1 MDLTSRRLEQ
11 VQQALQAN
19 GVDCLAL
26 IPGANLRWL
35 TGLDF
40 GLMERATIF
49 FIPARQE
56 PVLVLP
62 VLEKVK
68 WDSQAAFPARV
79 FAWEDAKGPQDA
91 ARQAV
96 TALPAMES
104 LSVEDL
110 RMRVMEYRLVRQILP
125 DVQIGPAEDIMA
137 PLRLC
142 KDGDEIVA
150 TRRAVQ
156 VCEAALSE
164 VISGISPNMTE
175 REVACRLSSALL
187 LHGADSVPGEPQ
199 VLSGPRSALP
209 HGGPTERR
217 IARGDLLL
225 FDFVATIEGYYA
237 DLTRTFV
244 VGREPDARQ
253 RQIYQAVLDA
263 NETGRRS
270 ISPGVACEA
279 VDKAVRSVIEAAG
292 FGPNFIHRS
301 GHGLGLEVHE
311 GPYLVAGNK
320 MQLASGMVATMEPG
334 IYVEGWGG
342 VRIEDD
348 VLVHARGSES
358 LSTFD
363 RELKVIGA

>member
-110 RMRVMEYRLVRQILP
+110 RMRVME
-125 DVQIGPAEDIMA
+125 
-137 PLRLC
+137 
-142 KDGDEIVA
+142 
-150 TRRAVQ
+150 
-156 VCEAALSE
+156 
-164 VISGISPNMTE
+164 
-175 REVACRLSSALL
+175 
-187 LHGADSVPGEPQ
+187 
-199 VLSGPRSALP
+199 
-209 HGGPTERR
+209 
-217 IARGDLLL
+217 
-225 FDFVATIEGYYA
+225 
-237 DLTRTFV
+237 
-244 VGREPDARQ
+244 
-253 RQIYQAVLDA
+253 
-263 NETGRRS
+263 
-270 ISPGVACEA
+270 
-279 VDKAVRSVIEAAG
+279 
-292 FGPNFIHRS
+292 
-301 GHGLGLEVHE
+301 
-311 GPYLVAGNK
+311 
-320 MQLASGMVATMEPG
+320 
-334 IYVEGWGG
+334 
-342 VRIEDD
+342 
-348 VLVHARGSES
+348 
-358 LSTFD
+358 
-363 RELKVIGA
+363 